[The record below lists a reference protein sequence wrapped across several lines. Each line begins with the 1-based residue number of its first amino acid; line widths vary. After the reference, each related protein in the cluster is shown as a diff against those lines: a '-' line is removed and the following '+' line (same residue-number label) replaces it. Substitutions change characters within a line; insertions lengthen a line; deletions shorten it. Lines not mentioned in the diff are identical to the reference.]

1 MLNVTEV
8 KYPTVEIDFNGETI
22 TVTGGLSTLR
32 KNGIIA
38 ACLRNAGGDG
48 FYSRMLYEASLYGM
62 IVLSYT
68 DIKDKITDFDK
79 VSLVDLY
86 DYMDQSGLVQKVIHT
101 IHEMNPKEIDTF
113 IAYAS
118 KMFDDAREDGNSAS
132 SAVQVVG
139 KAILSSL
146 DTLTKS
152 MKEYSDKLLDTEEK
166 DDEPANLDF
175 KDVTPNK
182 MN

>member
-1 MLNVTEV
+1 MRNFGCVTIHISCLF
-8 KYPTVEIDFNGETI
+8 K
-22 TVTGGLSTLR
+22 SR
-32 KNGIIA
+32 KHFTQRIGDLMRQRRSCTHA
-38 ACLRNAGGDG
+38 SGDG

-175 KDVTPNK
+175 NDVTPNK